1 MSYQVHRLAHSRQ
14 CCQGGFSCSCRVLDD
29 LLSSGKKT
37 PFGKLN
43 IPTLQRVF
51 DCLIEFYPTRYGP
64 LNLSANGTLTSGQ
77 FRLKKVVYVST
88 GMSTMYACIHES
100 GSVSLYCQNFPPITF
115 HQVYPSKVAHS
126 SDAVFVLTVFGDVI
140 KLGECERKIVD
151 TGVSDIVESC
161 GQVCFIKE

>member
-1 MSYQVHRLAHSRQ
+1 
-14 CCQGGFSCSCRVLDD
+14 VLDD
-29 LLSSGKKT
+29 LLSSELLSSGKET
-37 PFGKLN
+37 FFGEMN
-43 IPTLQRVF
+43 ILILQRVF
-51 DCLIEFYPTRYGP
+51 DSLVEFYPTRYGP

-88 GMSTMYACIHES
+88 GMSKMYACVHES

-126 SDAVFVLTVFGDVI
+126 SDAVFVLTVVGDVV

-151 TGVSDIVESC
+151 TGVSDIWESC
-161 GQVCFIKE
+161 GQVCFVKE